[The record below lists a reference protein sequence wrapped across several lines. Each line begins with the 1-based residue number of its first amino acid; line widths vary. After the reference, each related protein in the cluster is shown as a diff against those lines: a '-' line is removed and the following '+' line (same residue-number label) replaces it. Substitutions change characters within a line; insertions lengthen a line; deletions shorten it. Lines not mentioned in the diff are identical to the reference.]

1 MAVRFLVV
9 VALSAIVVPSI
20 VAAGE
25 GPIGYASADTAPQPK
40 RSVLRLRAGESTVV
54 TGRVLRVVE
63 GEAECWCL
71 LWDDGGLFELA
82 DLPESFRR
90 DGLRIRATVHVED
103 ESTGICAPGRVLN
116 VDDVAAERGISE

>member
-1 MAVRFLVV
+1 MPVRFLVAV
-9 VALSAIVVPSI
+9 TLTAIIVPSV

-25 GPIGYASADTAPQPK
+25 GSIGYVSAETAPQPK
-40 RSVLRLRAGESTVV
+40 HSVFRLRAGESTVV
-54 TGRVLRVVE
+54 TGRVLRVEE

-82 DLPESFRR
+82 DLPESLKR

-103 ESTGICAPGRVLN
+103 ESTGICAPGRVLH
-116 VDDVAAERGISE
+116 VDDVAAE